1 MTSKKPIYRRNL
13 NPYRNYTI
21 EFNNKYDNNDKYKK
35 YYYKKN
41 ALNILK
47 NLYSLS
53 GGILA
58 AFICIKDNN
67 QVDIPYMGFIGLI
80 GYLCPTVSYI
90 VGGAYLLKDKYN
102 NVSEQK
108 QIN

>member
-1 MTSKKPIYRRNL
+1 MTSKKPIYRRHL

-47 NLYSLS
+47 YLYSLS

-58 AFICIKDNN
+58 AYICIKDNN
-67 QVDIPYMGFIGLI
+67 QVDITNMGFIGLI

-90 VGGAYLLKDKYN
+90 VGGAYLLKEKYN
-102 NVSEQK
+102 NNQT